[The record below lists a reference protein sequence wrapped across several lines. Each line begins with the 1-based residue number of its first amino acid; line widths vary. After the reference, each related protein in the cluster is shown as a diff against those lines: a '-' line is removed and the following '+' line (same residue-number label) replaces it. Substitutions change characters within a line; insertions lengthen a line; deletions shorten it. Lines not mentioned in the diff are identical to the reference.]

1 MLVIDD
7 CQGIVGY
14 DEAVAC
20 SKTAWHPLGKVQP
33 LFDHDHR
40 VLAGCFGCGQ
50 AFHDELRV
58 FISAFRHLLIK
69 VRESLRRIF
78 QFLPQRR
85 LHLEFAERMGI
96 RSLAGEFTGGI
107 RQLGTFLRRRRA
119 GQPTITGDADSTA
132 CLSGMANHLH
142 FLQKCFVLRRI
153 NAGQLVRP
161 VLLDETADF

>member
-20 SKTAWHPLGKVQP
+20 SKPAWHPLGKVQP
-33 LFDHDHR
+33 LFDHDQR

-50 AFHDELRV
+50 AFHDKLRV

-96 RSLAGEFTGGI
+96 RSWRANSLEVSGSLAHSFADGGQASQ
-107 RQLGTFLRRRRA
+107 R
-119 GQPTITGDADSTA
+119 
-132 CLSGMANHLH
+132 
-142 FLQKCFVLRRI
+142 
-153 NAGQLVRP
+153 
-161 VLLDETADF
+161 